1 MHNVRTPCVRKVHA
15 ALVPCAERRII
26 NMYIGID
33 LGGTNI
39 AGAVVNAEGNILS
52 QGSVPTR
59 SERPTIDIVKDMA
72 ELSREIT
79 ADSGLELSDIKAVG
93 IGCPGTIDFDTG
105 EVIYSNNIRMEHFPL
120 ADEFRKLIDLPVKVD
135 NDANCAAMGEY
146 LVNGGGAKSF
156 MLITLG
162 TGVGSGLV
170 LNGEVY
176 RGFNGAASE
185 AGHLTLVSGGELC
198 TCGKQGCWE
207 AYASASALVRQT
219 KTAMSAHPESLMHKI
234 AEEFGAVN
242 GQTAFLA
249 AKEGDAAAHAVVD
262 AYIRYVADGIVSVE
276 NIIQPEV
283 IAIGGGISR
292 EGEGLLRPIR
302 EYVSNTGFNK
312 FKKKSRIIAAGLLN
326 DAGVIGAAAVAM

>member
-1 MHNVRTPCVRKVHA
+1 
-15 ALVPCAERRII
+15 
-26 NMYIGID
+26 MYIGID

-39 AGAVVNAEGNILS
+39 AAGVVNAEGKLLS
-52 QGSVPTR
+52 SGAVPTL
-59 SERPTIDIVKDMA
+59 SERPTIEIVKDMA
-72 ELSREIT
+72 ELTREVT
-79 ADSGLELSDIKAVG
+79 ADCGMELSDIKAVG
-93 IGCPGTIDFDTG
+93 IGCPGTIDFETG
-105 EVIYSNNIRMEHFPL
+105 EVIYSNNIKMEHFPL
-120 ADEFRKLIDLPVKVD
+120 AEEFRRLIDLPVRVD

-146 LVNGGGAKSF
+146 LVNGGGANSF

-170 LNGEVY
+170 INGKVY

-185 AGHLTLVSGGELC
+185 SGHMTLVSGGELC

-219 KTAMSAHPESLMHKI
+219 ERAMKKHPDSFMHKV

-249 AKEGDAAAHAVVD
+249 AKGGDAAAQEVVD

-276 NIIQPEV
+276 NMIQPEI

-292 EGEGLLRPIR
+292 EGENLLKPIR
-302 EYVSNTGFNK
+302 EYVESKGFNK
-312 FKKKSRIIAAGLLN
+312 FMKRTRITAAGLMN
-326 DAGVIGAAAVAM
+326 DAGIIGAAAVAM